1 MNKKSLYKLIRVIV
15 FSIIILAVIIYHYD
29 LRYDDLNFA
38 NTFYI
43 DIMFAAA
50 IVGILLEI
58 YKK

>member
-1 MNKKSLYKLIRVIV
+1 
-15 FSIIILAVIIYHYD
+15 LAVIIYHYD

-50 IVGILLEI
+50 IVGIFLEI